1 MTNHPMIDATTMPG
15 PFGQPVRRIEDPA
28 LLTGAGRYA
37 DDIHFPGMLQ
47 AAFVRSAFAHAA
59 IRSIDTAA
67 ARAVDGVRAVFTME
81 DLTPHL
87 TTDRLSVGMPSKA
100 YRQLR
105 DRPILANKETCHVGE
120 AIAVVIADDRY
131 IAEDAASLVDVEYDI
146 LPASADAEQAAQ
158 PGSPLAHADAEH
170 NVLAE
175 FSMGYGDPDAAFA
188 NAPHVLRE
196 KFSLHKGLGMALE
209 GRGLVARYD
218 PLEDRLVVW
227 LATQMPHMAHR
238 MFINLLGRNET
249 NTRVVTPD
257 IGGGF
262 GPKLVFYPEDIVVA
276 TAALILEAPVKWIE
290 DRREHFTNTTQER
303 DQYWDVEIAVDD
315 EGMIQGVRGGVIHD
329 HGAYTARGV
338 NLAYNAS
345 ETVSLAYEI
354 KNFRMTVRLA
364 LTNKVPV
371 TPVRGAGHPQG
382 VFVMERLMDRA
393 ATELGIDR
401 AEIRR
406 RNLIPGDKMPY
417 EKQLKTRGGMPV
429 LLDSG
434 DYPKAQATAMEAAD
448 WAGFPARQEAAR
460 KEGRYLGIGMSNFV
474 KGTGRGPFEQVT
486 VRIGPSGKVH
496 VYTGG
501 VNIGQGTHTMLAQ
514 IVGEQLGA
522 DMHNVTLVDG
532 DTHATALGIGT
543 SNSRLAVVAGTSAH
557 VAAVKVREKALK
569 IAAQMLEA
577 SEEDLDIDGGDICV
591 RGTDMK
597 VSLGDVANAVAGT
610 PGYSLP
616 AGTEPGLEATENVV
630 LDNLAFASGTNIIE
644 VEVDPETGGVK
655 INKFVLAHD
664 SGVIIN
670 PMLAD
675 GQIFGSAA
683 HGIGNSL
690 FEWMGYDDDANPV
703 TTNFAEYLLVSAPEM
718 PNVQVIHQESPSPLN
733 PLGVKGVGECG
744 VVPTPAA
751 VISAVENALQPF
763 GVHIG
768 KAPVSPAEIV
778 GLIQAGRVPGAA

>member
-1 MTNHPMIDATTMPG
+1 MPDSKL
-15 PFGQPVRRIEDPA
+15 FGKDIKRLEDPV
-28 LLTGAGRYA
+28 LLRGQAHFV
-37 DDIHFPGMLQ
+37 DDIRLPEMVH
-47 AAFVRSAFAHAA
+47 ACFVRSPFAHAVVNG
-59 IRSIDTAA
+59 IDISEAA
-67 ARAVDGVRAVFTME
+67 AVEGVIAVLTIE
-81 DLTPHL
+81 DLRPQL
-87 TTDRLSVGMPSKA
+87 ISELLVVGLPSPS
-100 YRQLR
+100 YRQES
-105 DRPILANKETCHVGE
+105 DRPVLASTEVAYVGE
-120 AIAVVIADDRY
+120 PVAVVIAASRH
-131 IAEDAASLVDVEYDI
+131 IAEDAAAMVQVDYDPLPAVNDCKEALEEGGPTARVGAPHNLMAEFLQEYGDVET
-146 LPASADAEQAAQ
+146 
-158 PGSPLAHADAEH
+158 
-170 NVLAE
+170 
-175 FSMGYGDPDAAFA
+175 AFA
-188 NAPHVLRE
+188 NAPHVFKE
-196 KFSLHKGLGMALE
+196 SLLVH
-209 GRGLVARYD
+209 RGGSHSIECRGCVARYEEISD
-218 PLEDRLVVW
+218 ELTIW
-227 LATQMPHMAHR
+227 TSHQMPHSLMR
-238 MFINLLGRNET
+238 TFVEITGLDENKV
-249 NTRVVTPD
+249 RVVTPH

-262 GPKLVFYPEDIVVA
+262 GPKLVVYQEDVTLLLASKIVKRP
-276 TAALILEAPVKWIE
+276 IKWIE

-577 SEEDLDIDGGDICV
+577 SEEDLDIDGGDIGV

>member
-1 MTNHPMIDATTMPG
+1 MPDSKL
-15 PFGQPVRRIEDPA
+15 FGKDIKRLEDPI
-28 LLTGAGRYA
+28 LLRGGAYFV
-37 DDIHFPGMLQ
+37 DDIRLPEMAH
-47 AAFVRSAFAHAA
+47 ACFVRSPYAHAA
-59 IRSIDTAA
+59 VRGIDVSAALEFEGVISVLTMGDLRSQL
-67 ARAVDGVRAVFTME
+67 VSELLV
-81 DLTPHL
+81 
-87 TTDRLSVGMPSKA
+87 VGLPSPS
-100 YRQLR
+100 YRQES
-105 DRPILANKETCHVGE
+105 DRPVLASSEVSYVGE
-120 AIAVVIADDRY
+120 PVAIVIAETRH
-131 IAEDAASLVDVEYDI
+131 IAEDAAAMVEVD
-146 LPASADAEQAAQ
+146 
-158 PGSPLAHADAEH
+158 
-170 NVLAE
+170 
-175 FSMGYGDPDAAFA
+175 
-188 NAPHVLRE
+188 
-196 KFSLHKGLGMALE
+196 
-209 GRGLVARYD
+209 YD
-218 PLEDRLVVW
+218 PLPAVSDCKRALEEGAPTVRLGAPHNVMAEFLQEYGDVESAFSSARHVFKESLLIHRGGSHSIECRGCVVRYEEVCDELTIW
-227 LATQMPHMAHR
+227 TSHQMPHSLMR
-238 MFINLLGRNET
+238 TFIEITGLDENKV
-249 NTRVVTPD
+249 RVVTPH

-262 GPKLVFYPEDIVVA
+262 GPKLVVYQEDVSLLL
-276 TAALILEAPVKWIE
+276 AAKIIKRPIKWIE

-303 DQYWDVEIAVDD
+303 DQYWDVEIALDD
-315 EGMIQGVRGGVIHD
+315 DGIIQGVRGGVIHD

-345 ETVSLAYEI
+345 ETISLAYEI

-393 ATELGIDR
+393 AHELGIDR

-417 EKQLKTRGGMPV
+417 EKPLKTRGGMPV

-434 DYPKAQATAMEAAD
+434 DYPKCQAIAEEAAD
-448 WAGFPARQEAAR
+448 WAGFPARQQAALQ
-460 KEGRYLGIGMSNFV
+460 EGRYLGIGMSNFV

-522 DMHNVTLVDG
+522 DMHNITLVDG
-532 DTHATALGIGT
+532 DTHATPLGIGT

-569 IAAQMLEA
+569 IASQLLEA
-577 SEEDLDIDGGDICV
+577 SEEDLDIVNGDIVV

-597 VSLGDVANAVAGT
+597 ISLGEVANAVAGT
-610 PGYSLP
+610 PGYALP
-616 AGTEPGLEATENVV
+616 AGTDPGLEATENVV
-630 LDNLAFASGTNIIE
+630 LDNLAFANGTNIIE

-655 INKFVLAHD
+655 INKFILAHD

-670 PMLAD
+670 PMMAD

-703 TTNFAEYLLVSAPEM
+703 TTNFAEYLLVTAPEM
-718 PNVQVIHQESPSPLN
+718 PNVEVIHHESPSPLN

-763 GVHIG
+763 GVHLG
-768 KAPVSPAEIV
+768 KAPVAPSELV
-778 GLIQAGRVPGAA
+778 DLIRSCGVRGAA